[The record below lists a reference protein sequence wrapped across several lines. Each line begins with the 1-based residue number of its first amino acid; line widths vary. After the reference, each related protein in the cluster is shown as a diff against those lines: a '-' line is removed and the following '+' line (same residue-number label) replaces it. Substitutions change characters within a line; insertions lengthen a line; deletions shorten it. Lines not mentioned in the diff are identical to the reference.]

1 MFPAQ
6 GAVIMSEALQCKR
19 AVVENAGH
27 LVHQEEA
34 KKVADEILD
43 FRKKCIANK

>member
-1 MFPAQ
+1 MVPAQ
-6 GAVIMSEALQCKR
+6 GAQIISEALQCKST
-19 AVVENAGH
+19 VLENAGH
-27 LVHQEEA
+27 VVQQEKA